1 MYSNGSYFRILSTDL
16 YHPRELLAHCI
27 LAEKVLIRGGHI
39 LEEPFFVGTDIGTFG
54 TKCCTVD
61 RNGTTLSAAYK
72 ETDILIPK
80 PGWAEQWPNVWWE
93 AYCDTMKRALKS
105 AKVDPKHVAAVCI
118 SGLYSGSG
126 VTLDKGL
133 QPLRP
138 CMIWMDRRATEET
151 VEVKQRFGEDEI
163 FRITGNVID
172 PYYGFTKLLWIKKN
186 EPKVWESTRQLVTA
200 NAWCIFKLTGKLCID
215 HSSACLI
222 GGLYDLHKHQ
232 WSEKLMDELGINR
245 TLFPEEINS
254 SKDVVGE
261 VTAEAS
267 RATGLREHTPVCAGG
282 IDAAVSALSA
292 TALNDGDLTSMIGT
306 SMCNGFIQDNVRL
319 SRKLINFP
327 HVAYDTK
334 KLYSFAGIS
343 TAGAVIRWFRDQLDT
358 WEKNVGEQPDHYK
371 ILDNMAAKVPPGA
384 EGLVFMPHMV
394 VGERAPYWDEYL
406 RGCLFGLT
414 LYHTKAHQYRSFLEG
429 VAYAVR
435 YSIDVAKEAGI
446 PLRRAIVVDGGA
458 KSALWRQ
465 IFADVA
471 NMPFQYI
478 KAAAGAPMGD
488 ALLAGVGTRF
498 LKPEDIFD
506 WVKVTSTTNP
516 TPSNVAI
523 YEKYYSLYM
532 KLYHD
537 TKESFKA
544 LKEITD

>member
-1 MYSNGSYFRILSTDL
+1 VDTNG
-16 YHPRELLAHCI
+16 A
-27 LAEKVLIRGGHI
+27 
-39 LEEPFFVGTDIGTFG
+39 
-54 TKCCTVD
+54 
-61 RNGTTLSAAYK
+61 TLSAAYE
-72 ETDILIPK
+72 ETDIIIPK
-80 PGWAEQWPNVWWE
+80 PGWAEQWPDVWWE
-93 AYCDTMKRALKS
+93 AYCSTMKSALKS
-105 AKVDPKHVAAVCI
+105 AKVDPKHIAGVCV

-126 VTLDKGL
+126 VTLDNHL

-138 CMIWMDRRATEET
+138 CIIWMDRRATEET
-151 VEVKQRFGEDEI
+151 IQIKQRFGEDEI
-163 FRITGNVID
+163 FRTTGNVID

-186 EPKVWESTRQLVTA
+186 EPELWERTRQLVTA

-245 TLFPEEINS
+245 TLFPEEINW
-254 SKDVVGE
+254 SKDIVGE

-267 RATGLREHTPVCAGG
+267 RTTGLAEHTPVCAGG

-306 SMCNGFIQDNVRL
+306 SMCNGFIQDKERL

-327 HVAYDTK
+327 HVAYDTT

-343 TAGAVIRWFRDQLDT
+343 TAGAVVRWFRDQFGAQDKT
-358 WEKNVGEQPDHYK
+358 VGEMSNHYM
-371 ILDNMAAKVPPGA
+371 ILDKMAVKVPPGA

-414 LYHTKAHQYRSFLEG
+414 LYHTKAHLFRAFLEG

-435 YSIDVAKEAGI
+435 YSIDVAQEAGV
-446 PLRRAIVVDGGA
+446 PLSRAIIVDGGA
-458 KSALWRQ
+458 KSELWRQ
-465 IFADVA
+465 IFADVT
-471 NMPFQYI
+471 NLPLQYI
-478 KAAAGAPMGD
+478 QAAAGAPLGD
-488 ALLAGVGTRF
+488 ALLAGVGTGLLRY
-498 LKPEDIFD
+498 EDIFD
-506 WVKVTSTTNP
+506 WVEITSTTNP
-516 TPSNVAI
+516 IPGNVAI
-523 YEKYYSLYM
+523 YEKYYGLYR

-537 TKESFKA
+537 TKECFKA
-544 LKEITD
+544 LREITG